1 MPAHRDDTEG
11 PSLSPADQRV
21 RQSGELHRR
30 QADGAVEM
38 IGVGQQPPGLSDR
51 HRVTALALVP
61 DGLVFP
67 HWRAPGWSDPGEPV
81 VVMAEAVLRILRW
94 ATSGAGA
101 VMIVEDL
108 HWADEATLAT
118 VRYLIDHADEIPVLV
133 FGTVRS
139 GEGREDVPSLLAA
152 GGAQICQLGRL
163 STEQARAMALACAGP
178 GAQPDD
184 SIATV
189 VRAAEGLP
197 LLVEDLL
204 ATGDLG
210 GFPPRFAGTVR
221 ARLARLD
228 ARHRAVV
235 GAAAVLGR
243 RFDWRLLDR
252 AASVDGSEVTEALH
266 RCTALQLVTAD
277 GAGFAFRHALTRE
290 VVLGELAVPD
300 RFRFPWRLP
309 RPWLPPVT
317 TATIRCC

>member
-1 MPAHRDDTEG
+1 MLRLAAGVMRGAAAGDGHDQPDQALIASQPVQPLRPVAEILLELTRDRPVPEDE
-11 PSLSPADQRV
+11 SLAPYA
-21 RQSGELHRR
+21 
-30 QADGAVEM
+30 AVAA
-38 IGVGQQPPGLSDR
+38 S
-51 HRVTALALVP
+51 LV
-61 DGLVFP
+61 P
-67 HWRAPGWSDPGEPV
+67 HWRTPGWSDPGGPV

-101 VMIVEDL
+101 VTIVEDL

-118 VRYLIDHADEIPVLV
+118 VRYLIDHADEVPV
-133 FGTVRS
+133 
-139 GEGREDVPSLLAA
+139 
-152 GGAQICQLGRL
+152 
-163 STEQARAMALACAGP
+163 
-178 GAQPDD
+178 
-184 SIATV
+184 
-189 VRAAEGLP
+189 
-197 LLVEDLL
+197 LVEDLL

-228 ARHRAVV
+228 DRHRAVV

-252 AASVDGSEVTEALH
+252 AAGVEGRDVTEALH

-300 RFRFPWRLP
+300 RFRFFRSSVP
-309 RPWLPPVT
+309 
-317 TATIRCC
+317 